1 MIYLPLFLFL
11 VLVAICSSSGSNNRV
26 MVWLCLEFCDE
37 TPEQIRNHLVTIER
51 HKDVLSAVSF
61 EKYTLGPNS
70 TLVDNELTEVSFQ
83 LNEIGVETWPLLSS
97 FPHPDEF
104 IDWMRQVFDNPQ
116 PFISSCIQAAK
127 KYNYVGW
134 NLDWEPTGNDVTDED
149 GLNYAKFI
157 DTFAKALH
165 DADLKLTVDYATWSP
180 IWNVTA
186 MAETAADKLISMGTY
201 TSTDSAFTHQLEI
214 LTDAVGGDGSR
225 AGVGLETV
233 NASTSERIPMDEVI
247 WRFNETVSS
256 GAQEIDIW
264 RMPVPPL
271 WWPLIENFVQIPSST
286 HSTCENRGMVCFRG
300 DECCSGRCTSW
311 NGIRYTCA

>member
-1 MIYLPLFLFL
+1 MVLLVYLLILL
-11 VLVAICSSSGSNNRV
+11 ATVANSSSRSNVSSRNNSA

-37 TPEQIRNHLVTIER
+37 TQEQIRNHLLTIQQHR
-51 HKDVLSAVSF
+51 DVVRAVSF
-61 EKYTLGPNS
+61 EKYTLGANS
-70 TLVDNELTEVSFQ
+70 TLIDNDLTEVSFQ

-104 IDWMRQVFDNPQ
+104 IDWMRQVFENPA
-116 PFISSCIQAAK
+116 PFISSCIAEAQ
-127 KYNYVGW
+127 KYKYVGW

-149 GLNYAKFI
+149 GLDYAKFI

-165 DADLKLTVDYATWSP
+165 EVGLKLTVDYATWSP

-186 MAETAADKLISMGTY
+186 IADTAADKLISMGTY
-201 TSTDSAFTHQLEI
+201 TSTDSSFSHQLEI
-214 LTDAVGGDGSR
+214 LMDAVGGDGSR
-225 AGVGLETV
+225 AGVGLENV
-233 NASTSERIPMDEVI
+233 NASTGERISLNEI
-247 WRFNETVSS
+247 LWRFDEIVNS

-271 WWPLIENFVQIPSST
+271 WWPLIENFVQA
-286 HSTCENRGMVCFRG
+286 TCKDRGTECFRG
-300 DECCSGRCTSW
+300 DECCAGRCTSW